1 MQFDSPG
8 SPLVGILKFIIV
20 HKGEM
25 LCTFT
30 AVSRGTCVI
39 LFMSF
44 MYQDIYRSLDEFALK
59 INEENREF
67 KRGSKFVPFHVR
79 LQTIKIRKKS
89 QNLIVT
95 NTASRK

>member
-30 AVSRGTCVI
+30 AVSRATCVI

-44 MYQDIYRSLDEFALK
+44 MYQDIYRSLDEFSVPVGKSSVALK
-59 INEENREF
+59 IKEENR
-67 KRGSKFVPFHVR
+67 
-79 LQTIKIRKKS
+79 
-89 QNLIVT
+89 
-95 NTASRK
+95 